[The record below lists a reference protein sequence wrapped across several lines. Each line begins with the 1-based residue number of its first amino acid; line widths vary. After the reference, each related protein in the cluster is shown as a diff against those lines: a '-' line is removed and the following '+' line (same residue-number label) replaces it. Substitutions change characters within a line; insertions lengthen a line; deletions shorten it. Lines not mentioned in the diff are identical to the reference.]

1 MGKRR
6 YLFAFGLGGGLAAG
20 LLSGVVLSI
29 FVPLP
34 LTGWAVLICC
44 TTGSFTVFGYL
55 TWFQWAQRRAER
67 LRVQLDRL
75 AAGDLTRPTGGGRSD
90 DTELQRLTISL
101 RRALAQVQRVT
112 QSLHRTSREVETEAR
127 ALLEAAR
134 RQQSAA
140 DRSQTA
146 VSSMGQSLIGA
157 GKRVNQLEVFA
168 QETTGA
174 LTEMTERIEQVAT
187 ALQKL
192 DGAARRTSEK
202 VEAVSNR
209 AAGVV
214 SAGTVLAAFALQT
227 ADYVASVEGG
237 IDAVRRRAE
246 ETGALAREV
255 TRTAEQGEAL
265 VADSVKA
272 MYRIEDTVQRSMEL
286 VNALGK
292 NSFEIGRVIDVIQ
305 DIADQTNLLALNAA
319 IIASQAGESGKAFG
333 VVAAEVRS
341 LAERTARSTREIG
354 QQIKRV
360 RDGVARAVTLV
371 TDAKHQASAG
381 VVQGDKAAV
390 ALKEIR
396 SITQRTFSAVEAT
409 VAETARLEQQ
419 GSRVVEAS
427 KQVSERVAE
436 VTRLSSSQLDEG
448 KALGRQIQE
457 MAKTAHEAATQ
468 ADAQVKTGRELSDSV
483 LRLTAAIDEIRA
495 AQKVLSR
502 GDAEI
507 GEEVAEVREDARKV
521 TRIADGLSRTVEQ
534 LGHEADGL
542 DAEVFRFK
550 LPKPRPGGTLHA
562 GIHRTSELA
571 LTRGLDPIFTTD
583 LQLAE
588 VSASVYST
596 LLRYEEGTL
605 VADLAER
612 WDADPTARRYRFYL
626 RRNVLFHDST
636 PFTARHVKDH
646 FERLLDPKV
655 GSPDVGLLKDVEGAE
670 AWGRGEAREVVGI
683 EVLDDLTLEIR
694 LTEPRAF
701 FLRMLALPSTGI
713 CRRGEGGKL
722 QGTGPYRVIDSGR
735 TDAWVLEKNPSY
747 YRVGQP
753 LLGRIELHLY
763 ADRAG
768 SLAAFQRDEVQ
779 LVSYLHAEHLAAGA
793 LGELAQVATVSTPS
807 TWFLGFNV
815 KQPPFDDLR
824 VRRAVRAGLDVR
836 ALVDKFH
843 PGARVARS
851 LTPPGL
857 LEVDRVHEPRTDLS
871 LARQLLAE
879 AGHGK
884 LKLTLYFPAD
894 RDTSLEDA
902 VLFAPL
908 LEAGLLELQHV
919 ALPNGYWERLREG
932 NIAAFRGN
940 WIADFADP
948 DNFLHFLLN
957 SKAQHYYQVGY
968 SNAEFDR
975 LTDEARVSIDPGL
988 REQLYR
994 KAEVMVRDDCVL
1006 VPLYHQGFHCVAAGT
1021 VQGLRLHS
1029 TPPQV
1034 RFESLWLDL
1043 DS

>member
-1 MGKRR
+1 MGKRK
-6 YLFAFGLGGGLAAG
+6 YLFAFGLGGGVAAG
-20 LLSGVVLSI
+20 LLAGVLLSTFMSLPAVGWLVLVLSTS
-29 FVPLP
+29 V
-34 LTGWAVLICC
+34 
-44 TTGSFTVFGYL
+44 SFTLFGYF
-55 TWFQWAQRRAER
+55 TWFQWSQRRAER
-67 LRVQLDRL
+67 MRVQLDRL
-75 AAGDLTRPTGGGRSD
+75 AAGDLTRATSSGRIED
-90 DTELQRLTISL
+90 NEIHRLTLSL
-101 RRALAQVQRVT
+101 RRALSQVQRVT
-112 QSLHRTSREVETEAR
+112 QNLHRTSRDVETEAR

-134 RQQSAA
+134 RQQSAV

-146 VSSMGQSLIGA
+146 VSSMGESLSGT
-157 GKRVNQLEVFA
+157 GKRVNQLEAFA

-192 DGAARRTSEK
+192 DITARKTSEK
-202 VEAVSNR
+202 VEAVSDR
-209 AAGVV
+209 AGSVV
-214 SAGTVLAAFALQT
+214 SAGTVLTAFAQQT

-237 IDAVRRRAE
+237 IDSVRRRAE
-246 ETGALAREV
+246 ETGGLAREV
-255 TRTAEQGEAL
+255 TSTAERGEAL
-265 VADSVKA
+265 VAESVKS
-272 MYRIEDTVQRSMEL
+272 MYRVEDTVKRSMEL

-292 NSFEIGRVIDVIQ
+292 NSLEIGRVIDVIQ

-333 VVAAEVRS
+333 VVASEVRG

-354 QQIKRV
+354 NQIKRV
-360 RDGVARAVTLV
+360 RDGVEKAVTLV
-371 TDAKHQASAG
+371 SDAKDQASAG

-396 SITQRTFSAVEAT
+396 SITQRTFTAVEAT
-409 VAETARLEQQ
+409 VAETQRLGEQ

-427 KQVSERVAE
+427 KQVSERVIE
-436 VTRLSSSQLDEG
+436 VTRLSSAQLDEG
-448 KALGRQIQE
+448 KALSRQTAE
-457 MAKTAHEAATQ
+457 MARTAHEAATQ
-468 ADAQVKTGRELSDSV
+468 ADAQVKMGRELSDSV
-483 LRLTAAIDEIRA
+483 LRLTAAIDEIRN
-495 AQKVLSR
+495 AQTVLAR

-550 LPKPRPGGTLHA
+550 LPQPRPGGTLHV
-562 GIHRTSELA
+562 GIHRGSELA
-571 LTRGLDPIFTTD
+571 VTRGLDPIFTID

-588 VSASVYST
+588 VSASMYAT
-596 LLRYEEGTL
+596 LLRFEEGTL
-605 VADLAER
+605 VPDLAER
-612 WDADPTARRYRFYL
+612 WEADPSARRYRFYL
-626 RRNVLFHDST
+626 RRNVLFHDGV
-636 PFTARHVKDH
+636 PFKAQHVKEH

-655 GSPDVGLLKDVEGAE
+655 GSPDVGLLKDVDGAE
-670 AWGRGEAREVVGI
+670 AWSRGEAKEVTGI
-683 EVLDDLTLEIR
+683 EVLDDQTLEIR
-694 LTEPRAF
+694 LKEPRAF

-713 CRRGEGGKL
+713 GRRGDGGKL
-722 QGTGPYRVIDSGR
+722 QGTGPYRMVESNRPDLL
-735 TDAWVLEKNPSY
+735 VLEKNPSY
-747 YRVGQP
+747 YRVGLP

-763 ADRAG
+763 ADRAA
-768 SLAAFQRDEVQ
+768 SLAAFKRQEVA
-779 LVSYLHAEHLAAGA
+779 LVSYLHAEHLGQGS
-793 LGELAQVATVSTPS
+793 LGELAQQSTVSTPS

-815 KQPPFDDLR
+815 KQAPFDDAR
-824 VRRAVRAGLDVR
+824 VRRAIRAGLDVR
-836 ALVDKFH
+836 ALVEKFH

-857 LEVDRVHEPRTDLS
+857 LEVDRVHEPRTDVS
-871 LARQLLAE
+871 LAREMLKE
-879 AGHGK
+879 AGHPK
-884 LKLTLYFPAD
+884 VKLTLYFPPD
-894 RDTSLEDA
+894 RDTSAEDA

-908 LEAGLLELQHV
+908 VEAGLLEVQHIE
-919 ALPNGYWERLREG
+919 LPQGYWDRLREG

-957 SKAQHYYQVGY
+957 SKTQDYYQMGY

-1006 VPLYHQGFHCVAAGT
+1006 VPLYHQGFHCVAAGS
-1021 VQGLRLHS
+1021 VQGLRLHP

-1034 RFESLWLDL
+1034 RFESLWLDV
-1043 DS
+1043 D

>member
-6 YLFAFGLGGGLAAG
+6 YLFAFGLGGGVAAG
-20 LLSGVVLSI
+20 LFAGVLLSTFMALPAVGWLVLVLSTS
-29 FVPLP
+29 V
-34 LTGWAVLICC
+34 
-44 TTGSFTVFGYL
+44 SFTLFGYF

-67 LRVQLDRL
+67 MRVQLDRL
-75 AAGDLTRPTGGGRSD
+75 ATGDLTRATSSGRSE
-90 DTELQRLTISL
+90 DTEIHRLTLSL
-101 RRALAQVQRVT
+101 RRALSQVQRVT
-112 QSLHRTSREVETEAR
+112 QNLHRTSRDVETEAR
-127 ALLEAAR
+127 SLLEAAR
-134 RQQSAA
+134 RQQAA
-140 DRSQTA
+140 VDRSQTA
-146 VSSMGQSLIGA
+146 VSSMGESLSGT
-157 GKRVNQLEVFA
+157 GKRVNQLEAFA

-174 LTEMTERIEQVAT
+174 LTEMTERIEQVAA

-192 DGAARRTSEK
+192 DAAARKTSEK
-202 VEAVSNR
+202 VEAVSDR
-209 AAGVV
+209 AGGVV
-214 SAGTVLAAFALQT
+214 SAGTVLTAFAQQT

-246 ETGALAREV
+246 ETGGLAREV
-255 TRTAEQGEAL
+255 TSTAERGEAL
-265 VADSVKA
+265 VAESVKA
-272 MYRIEDTVQRSMEL
+272 MYRVEDTVKRSMEL

-292 NSFEIGRVIDVIQ
+292 NSLEIGRVIDVIQ

-333 VVAAEVRS
+333 VVASEVRG

-354 QQIKRV
+354 NQIKRV
-360 RDGVARAVTLV
+360 RDGVEKAVTLV
-371 TDAKHQASAG
+371 SDAKDQASAG

-396 SITQRTFSAVEAT
+396 SITQRTFTAVEAT
-409 VAETARLEQQ
+409 VAETARLGEQ

-427 KQVSERVAE
+427 KQVTERVIE
-436 VTRLSSSQLDEG
+436 VTRLSSAQLDEG
-448 KALGRQIQE
+448 KALSRQTAE
-457 MAKTAHEAATQ
+457 MARTAHDAATQ

-483 LRLTAAIDEIRA
+483 LRMTAAIDEIRN
-495 AQKVLSR
+495 AQTVLAR

-550 LPKPRPGGTLHA
+550 LPQPRPGGTLHV
-562 GIHRTSELA
+562 GIHRGSELA
-571 LTRGLDPIFTTD
+571 VTRGLDPIFTID

-588 VSASVYST
+588 VSASMYAT

-605 VADLAER
+605 VSDLAER
-612 WDADPTARRYRFYL
+612 WEADPSARRYRFYL
-626 RRNVLFHDST
+626 RRNVLFHDGV
-636 PFTARHVKDH
+636 PFKALHVKEH

-670 AWGRGEAREVVGI
+670 AWSRGEAKEVTGI
-683 EVLDDLTLEIR
+683 QVLDDQTLEIR
-694 LTEPRAF
+694 LKEPRAF

-713 CRRGEGGKL
+713 GRRGEGGKL
-722 QGTGPYRVIDSGR
+722 QGTGPYRMVESNRADLL
-735 TDAWVLEKNPSY
+735 VLEKNPSY

-763 ADRAG
+763 ADRVA
-768 SLAAFQRDEVQ
+768 SLEAFKRQEVA
-779 LVSYLHAEHLAAGA
+779 LVSYLHAEHLGQGS
-793 LGELAQVATVSTPS
+793 LGELAQQSTVSTPS

-815 KQPPFDDLR
+815 TQPPFDDAR
-824 VRRAVRAGLDVR
+824 VRRAIRAGLDVR
-836 ALVDKFH
+836 ALVEKFH

-857 LEVDRVHEPRTDLS
+857 LEVDRVHEPRTDVT
-871 LARQLLAE
+871 LARQLLTE
-879 AGHGK
+879 AGHTK
-884 LKLTLYFPAD
+884 VKLTLYFPPD
-894 RDTSLEDA
+894 RDTSAEDA

-908 LEAGLLELQHV
+908 IEAGLLDVQHIELPQ
-919 ALPNGYWERLREG
+919 GYWDRLREG

-957 SKAQHYYQVGY
+957 SKAQDYYQMGY
-968 SNAEFDR
+968 SNPEFDR
-975 LTDEARVSIDPGL
+975 VTDEARVSIDPGL

-1006 VPLYHQGFHCVAAGT
+1006 VPLYHQGFHCVAAGS
-1021 VQGLRLHS
+1021 VQGLRLHP

-1034 RFESLWLDL
+1034 RFESLWLDV
-1043 DS
+1043 D